1 MFLKKHQ
8 EFGRN
13 FNFFLT
19 SGAQEGAKGAKVAF
33 QISGECCVFIAALFN
48 FETSS
53 KLILS

>member
-13 FNFFLT
+13 VNFSLT
-19 SGAQEGAKGAKVAF
+19 SGAQEGAKSAKVAF
-33 QISGECCVFIAALFN
+33 QISGKCCVFIAALFN